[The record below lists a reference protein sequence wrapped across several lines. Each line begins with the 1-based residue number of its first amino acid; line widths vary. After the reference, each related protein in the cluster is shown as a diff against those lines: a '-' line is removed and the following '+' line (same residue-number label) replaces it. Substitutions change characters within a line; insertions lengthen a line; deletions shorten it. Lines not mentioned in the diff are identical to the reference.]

1 YIKGAS
7 NDFAWIAKQYMQNR
21 LFKTSDS
28 PEPFKPV
35 ARQPDWTAG
44 AQKNSCTATIFCLHC
59 LKNIQDDQNMDA

>member
-1 YIKGAS
+1 
-7 NDFAWIAKQYMQNR
+7 MQNR